1 VASQREKVER
11 FRALHARPGAFIL
24 ANAWDAGSARL
35 LAEAGFEALATTSG
49 GFAFTLGKRD
59 NHAGREAVL
68 RNAAELVAAS
78 DLPVS
83 ADLEDAFAP
92 TPEGVAET
100 FRLAGAVGLAGGS
113 IEDSTRD
120 PNAPVLPIARAAE
133 RVRAA
138 AEAAHALPSGF
149 VLTGRAENFIAGR
162 PDLADTIARLQAYQ
176 EAGADVLFAPGLTR
190 EEDIRTVVRS
200 VDRPLNV
207 IAVPNLLFSQA
218 QLGEMGVKRIS
229 VGSALTRVAYGA
241 MLEAAREMREKGTF
255 GFSRTAPPTARFNSV
270 FTR

>member
-1 VASQREKVER
+1 MASQREKVER
-11 FRALHARPGAFIL
+11 FRALHARPSAFIL

-59 NHAGREAVL
+59 NYAGREAVL

-120 PNAPVLPIARAAE
+120 PNAPLLPIERAAE

-138 AEAAHALPSGF
+138 AESAHALPAGF

-190 EEDIRTVVRS
+190 EEDIRAVVRS
-200 VDRPLNV
+200 VDRPVNV
-207 IAVPNLLFSQA
+207 IAVPAHALLA
-218 QLGEMGVKRIS
+218 G
-229 VGSALTRVAYGA
+229 
-241 MLEAAREMREKGTF
+241 AARRDGRPADQRRQRADPGRVRRDARGGARDARAGTF
-255 GFSRTAPPTARFNSV
+255 GFSKTAPPTARFNSV